1 MVTVAGVIANNVPR
15 RRHDICFS
23 RVGGWGGLVRLGSW
37 AASSGRGEGSNAH
50 TRSSELRFQMNAASN
65 NQIPHAR
72 IAAEREPKR
81 GKDLTYPMG

>member
-1 MVTVAGVIANNVPR
+1 MVTAAEVIANNVPR
-15 RRHDICFS
+15 RRHGICFS

-37 AASSGRGEGSNAH
+37 AASVAGGEESNAH

-65 NQIPHAR
+65 NHIPHAR